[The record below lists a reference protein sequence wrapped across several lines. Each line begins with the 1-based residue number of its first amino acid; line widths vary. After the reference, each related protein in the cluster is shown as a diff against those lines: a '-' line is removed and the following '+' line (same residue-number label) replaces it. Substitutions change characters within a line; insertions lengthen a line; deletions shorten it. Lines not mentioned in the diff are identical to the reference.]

1 MRELCFSNLLLS
13 ICLHQVTA
21 TPQDVKDAESA
32 LPSEGRTITAGYVNT
47 ATQKA
52 LELNE
57 LSPSSYQTRDFNG

>member
-1 MRELCFSNLLLS
+1 M
-13 ICLHQVTA
+13 TA

-32 LPSEGRTITAGYVNT
+32 LPPEGRTIAAGYVNT